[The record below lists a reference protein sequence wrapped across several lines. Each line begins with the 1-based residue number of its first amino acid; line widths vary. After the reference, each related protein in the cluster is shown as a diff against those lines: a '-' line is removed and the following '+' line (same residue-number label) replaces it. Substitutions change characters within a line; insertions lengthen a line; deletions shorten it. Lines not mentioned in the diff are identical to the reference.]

1 MPLSELIQ
9 RLIHMLE
16 VGAVSRYLRI
26 FALALGVISL
36 AFLYDIRAY
45 RNLAAPE
52 AMDAAQLARNLSEGK
67 GYTTLLI
74 RPFSLYLVQRHNE
87 PKTPV
92 LLTNATPD
100 FALIKTAHP
109 DLANP
114 PVYPLVLAGLMKI
127 LPFNYP
133 VNLKSPFWANNGSFW
148 RYQPDFLIALFNE
161 MLLFIVA
168 LLTFFLAKKLF
179 DSNVAWV
186 SAILVLGCE
195 LLWRF
200 STSGLS
206 TMLLLAFF
214 LGLTLLLLEIE
225 KSTREVP
232 LRTGWLFSLAMA
244 AGILTGIGALTR
256 YAFGWTII
264 PVAVFLLLFSGPKRM
279 WHTLAALAAFALV
292 LTPWIIRNEAVSG
305 TAFGTAGYA
314 VVEGTYVFPS
324 FQLQRSLHPDL
335 ARLMTLQLNVQMMIY
350 LQKLIMYLRGNLT
363 GDLLYSGA
371 TWAGALFFA
380 GLFLG
385 FRSSG
390 TRRLRYFLLMCLPIF
405 VLMQGLG
412 RTQLSEQ
419 SPGIN
424 SENLLV
430 LLVPLVF
437 VFGAS
442 FFFTLLDQMT
452 LPLLQLRYAITAG
465 FVALCCLPLAFALL
479 PPRTP
484 PVVYPPYFP
493 PEIQR
498 TANWMKPD
506 ELMMSD
512 VPWAVAW
519 YGHRQC
525 VWLSLDAQTE
535 FLAINDNLKPV
546 NALYLTP
553 LTMDGKFF
561 SDLDAPKEFS
571 ATINYLKTVP
581 SLYLN
586 QKSIDAKSVFES
598 APTGDSSWGNFIVD
612 TVVKAKIPPGFPLN
626 NAGPGILPDRL
637 FLTDRQRW

>member
-1 MPLSELIQ
+1 MPPSELIQ

-26 FALALGVISL
+26 FAFALGVISL
-36 AFLYDIRAY
+36 AIRYDFNAY

-52 AMDAAQLARNLSEGK
+52 AMDAAQLARNISEGK

-114 PVYPLVLAGLMKI
+114 PVYPLVLAGLMKV
-127 LPFNYP
+127 LPFDYL

-161 MLLFIVA
+161 VLLFMVA

-179 DSNVAWV
+179 DSNVAWL

-206 TMLLLAFF
+206 TMLLLVFF

-225 KSTREVP
+225 KSAREVP
-232 LRTGWLFSLAMA
+232 LRTGWLFSLAVA
-244 AGILTGIGALTR
+244 AGILTGLGALTH

-264 PVAVFLLLFSGPKRM
+264 PVAVFLLLFSGPKRW
-279 WHTLAALAAFALV
+279 WHMLAALTVFALV

-314 VVEGTYVFPS
+314 MIEGTYVFPR
-324 FQLQRSLHPDL
+324 FQLERSLHPEL
-335 ARLMTLQLNVQMMIY
+335 KNAMSLTPYV
-350 LQKLIMYLRGNLT
+350 QKLFGNLRGNLS
-363 GDLLYSGA
+363 GDLLKSGA

-385 FRSSG
+385 FRSTG
-390 TRRLRYFLLMCLPIF
+390 ARRLRYFLLMCLPVFI
-405 VLMQGLG
+405 VVQSLG

-419 SPGIN
+419 SPEIN

-437 VFGAS
+437 IFGAS

-452 LPLLQLRYAITAG
+452 LPLIQLRYAIITG
-465 FVALCCLPLAFALL
+465 FVVLCNLQLTFAML

-493 PEIQR
+493 PEIQQ
-498 TANWMKPD
+498 TANWMRPE
-506 ELMMSD
+506 ELMMS
-512 VPWAVAW
+512 
-519 YGHRQC
+519 
-525 VWLSLDAQTE
+525 
-535 FLAINDNLKPV
+535 
-546 NALYLTP
+546 
-553 LTMDGKFF
+553 
-561 SDLDAPKEFS
+561 
-571 ATINYLKTVP
+571 
-581 SLYLN
+581 
-586 QKSIDAKSVFES
+586 
-598 APTGDSSWGNFIVD
+598 
-612 TVVKAKIPPGFPLN
+612 
-626 NAGPGILPDRL
+626 
-637 FLTDRQRW
+637 